1 MEIRSDGDHVRY
13 EKVLRRAEKRN
24 IVHTLNRRKA
34 NRIGHIWHKNGLI
47 KQVIEGKV
55 EERIEVTGRG
65 GKRCKQLLD
74 DLKEKRG

>member
-1 MEIRSDGDHVRY
+1 MGFNSGF
-13 EKVLRRAEKRN
+13 KG
-24 IVHTLNRRKA
+24 LNRRKA
-34 NRIGHIWHKNGLI
+34 NRIGHIWHRNCLI

-65 GKRCKQLLD
+65 GKICKKLLD